1 MYYRNKIL
9 KTSLSLQA
17 DVVSKSFAR
26 PTHQNSLLYITRHTQ
41 IRCAAYMFVVTLCQS
56 VVYWD
61 SNSVCPSQ
69 LQPGICWHRGESLG
83 GLYPLATSV
92 IPAYKQTKC
101 IRLCIIYKNDTSSN
115 ERKKLDYFQ
124 KHRTYAIFILVFEV
138 HVHLAFNLTNQKI

>member
-1 MYYRNKIL
+1 MWSAPATLHSPLQRQRPEIRAKKGFKIAIMYYRNKIL

-69 LQPGICWHRGESLG
+69 LQPGICWHRGETLG
-83 GLYPLATSV
+83 VLYPLATSV

-115 ERKKLDYFQ
+115 ERK
-124 KHRTYAIFILVFEV
+124 
-138 HVHLAFNLTNQKI
+138 N